1 MEAALA
7 TIKPCPPIFK
17 HINRYIDR
25 VNKCVAAKLM
35 PGDFYITQHDEMITT
50 VLGSCVSACVYDPYK
65 HIGGMNHFM
74 LPEKGSGAVMDESA
88 RYGLFAMESLINEL
102 LKSGCR
108 KSDLK
113 VKLFGGGQ
121 IIANM
126 SDVGRKNILFAKN
139 FLYAEG
145 IPLES
150 SDLGLIFPRKV
161 NFYPQT
167 GKAMVK
173 KLKTLHNDTITERE
187 KEYAASLRAESFA
200 GDIEL
205 F

>member
-1 MEAALA
+1 MEM
-7 TIKPCPPIFK
+7 TIKPCAPLFS
-17 HINRYIDR
+17 HINRYVDR
-25 VNKCVAAKLM
+25 MNKCISAKLM
-35 PGDFYITQHDEMITT
+35 PGEFYISQNEEMITT
-50 VLGSCVSACVYDPYK
+50 VLGSCVSACIYDPHRK
-65 HIGGMNHFM
+65 IGGMNHFM
-74 LPEKGSGAVMDESA
+74 LPDKGAAQSDESA
-88 RYGLFAMESLINEL
+88 RYGIYAMESLINEL
-102 LKSGCR
+102 MKCGCR
-108 KSDLK
+108 KEDLK

-121 IIANM
+121 IIQNM

-145 IPLES
+145 MRLEA

-161 NFYPQT
+161 NFFPHT

-173 KLKTLHNDTITERE
+173 RLRSLHNDTIEARE
-187 KEYAASLRAESFA
+187 KQYAASLKKEDIA

>member
-1 MEAALA
+1 MEM
-7 TIKPCPPIFK
+7 TIKSCPPLFS
-17 HINRYIDR
+17 HINRYVDR
-25 VNKCVAAKLM
+25 MNKCISAKLM
-35 PGDFYITQHDEMITT
+35 PGEFYISENEEMITT
-50 VLGSCVSACVYDPYK
+50 VLGSCVSACIYDPTRK
-65 HIGGMNHFM
+65 IGGMNHFM
-74 LPEKGSGAVMDESA
+74 LPEGGAAQSDESA
-88 RYGLFAMESLINEL
+88 RYGMYAMESLINEL
-102 LKSGCR
+102 LKRGCR
-108 KSDLK
+108 KNDLK

-121 IIANM
+121 IIQNM

-145 IPLES
+145 MRLEA

-161 NFYPQT
+161 NFYPHT

-173 KLKTLHNDTITERE
+173 RLKTLHNDTIEQRE
-187 KEYAASLRAESFA
+187 KQYAASLKKEDIA